1 MRHGRRVLGAL
12 LMGALSLML
21 SACSGQF
28 WANALTP
35 RWGYDRH
42 ADIAYGDDPRQT
54 LDIYVPSDKAAHAPV
69 VVFFYGGSWQ
79 SGDKNGYRFVGQALA
94 SRGLV
99 AVVPDYRLYPP
110 TTFPG
115 FIEDGAR
122 AVAWAKAHAA
132 DYGADPDRLFVSGHS
147 AGAHIGAMLATDGR
161 YLAAAGAS
169 IADLAGFVGMAGPYD
184 FLPIR
189 DPVLQRIF
197 APRETWPRTQPIE
210 FVDGDEPPMLL
221 MHGAADETVYPK
233 NSRNLANKIKA
244 SGGSAQL
251 EIYPD
256 VGHIGLI
263 APLAAPLRM
272 TGDQLDVFADFVK
285 EIASDSP
292 R

>member
-1 MRHGRRVLGAL
+1 
-12 LMGALSLML
+12 MGALSLLL

-54 LDIYVPSDKAAHAPV
+54 LDVYVPADKAAHAPV

-122 AVAWAKAHAA
+122 AVAWARAHAA

-147 AGAHIGAMLATDGR
+147 AG
-161 YLAAAGAS
+161 
-169 IADLAGFVGMAGPYD
+169 
-184 FLPIR
+184 
-189 DPVLQRIF
+189 
-197 APRETWPRTQPIE
+197 E
-210 FVDGDEPPMLL
+210 
-221 MHGAADETVYPK
+221 K
-233 NSRNLANKIKA
+233 
-244 SGGSAQL
+244 
-251 EIYPD
+251 
-256 VGHIGLI
+256 
-263 APLAAPLRM
+263 
-272 TGDQLDVFADFVK
+272 
-285 EIASDSP
+285 
-292 R
+292 